1 MAKAFKVK
9 FTKSIGS
16 LPNGYEIQV
25 ISDQSSKPTE
35 NEIRKALEAAGF
47 KGFTG
52 GTVLSISGSYTVS

>member
-9 FTKSIGS
+9 FTKSIGT

-25 ISDQSSKPTE
+25 VSTQSSKPTE
-35 NEIRKALEAAGF
+35 TEIRKALEAAGF

-52 GTVLSISGSYTVS
+52 GTVFSISNAYTVS